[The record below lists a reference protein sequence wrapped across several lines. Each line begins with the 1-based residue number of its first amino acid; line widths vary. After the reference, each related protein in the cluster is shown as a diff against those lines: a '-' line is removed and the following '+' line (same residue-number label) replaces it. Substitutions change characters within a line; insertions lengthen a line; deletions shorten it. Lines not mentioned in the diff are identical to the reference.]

1 MAHDLDAAGATA
13 TDNRIPKKRGPKT
26 PEGKARSAMNARKH
40 GLRANK
46 FFLVP
51 HEKAEEF
58 EQFAIEMR
66 EAYGPKDVI
75 EQRHVESI
83 VIAMW
88 REMRADRLEAEVFSD
103 IPPGYEGRGHG
114 SDFVGKPENRAS
126 INTAL
131 RYRSQAQMELKR
143 AVAML
148 DAYRKSR
155 REVEKEKRT
164 NEKLAASKPAN
175 ENCTNELISSESKA
189 QQPSPTPPPTSRGE
203 FERPASG
210 LSKRPSSQNFTN
222 ELFHPLEQ
230 ALEEPDLGY
239 HSMGMSAA
247 ATRRSSAI
255 NTL

>member
-1 MAHDLDAAGATA
+1 MSDSIAVGHINNPTAERSDLK
-13 TDNRIPKKRGPKT
+13 RRGPKT

-40 GLRANK
+40 GLRAKK

-51 HEKAEEF
+51 HEKPEEF
-58 EQFAIEMR
+58 ELFAVEMR
-66 EAYGPKDVI
+66 EAYSPRDAI

-155 REVEKEKRT
+155 REAEKENCT
-164 NEKLAASKPAN
+164 NERQAAAKPAN
-175 ENCTNELISSESKA
+175 ENCTNDLLPSESKA
-189 QQPSPTPPPTSRGE
+189 PAASPAPPSTSRGE

-210 LSKRPSSQNFTN
+210 LSKKNFTN
-222 ELFHPLEQ
+222 ELPSPPQAVAPPKPVVHRREPLP
-230 ALEEPDLGY
+230 LHLRCPHY
-239 HSMGMSAA
+239 
-247 ATRRSSAI
+247 
-255 NTL
+255 

>member
-1 MAHDLDAAGATA
+1 MANKSDAVHKTVKASNA
-13 TDNRIPKKRGPKT
+13 PKNRGPKT

-40 GLRANK
+40 GLRAKK

-51 HEKAEEF
+51 HERPEEF
-58 EQFAIEMR
+58 EQFAAEMR
-66 EAYGPKDVI
+66 EAHDPRDAI

-126 INTAL
+126 VNTAL

-143 AVAML
+143 AIAML

-155 REVEKEKRT
+155 REAEKEKCPNQT
-164 NEKLAASKPAN
+164 MVGEKRAASEAAN
-175 ENCTNELISSESKA
+175 E
-189 QQPSPTPPPTSRGE
+189 
-203 FERPASG
+203 
-210 LSKRPSSQNFTN
+210 
-222 ELFHPLEQ
+222 
-230 ALEEPDLGY
+230 
-239 HSMGMSAA
+239 
-247 ATRRSSAI
+247 
-255 NTL
+255 